1 MKPSKI
7 AVLKA
12 KKAWFLLSGFSALVW
27 KGCVYCRK
35 ESTVKIINKSPSV
48 DNKLK
53 SHEMIHVKQAE
64 CMKDSWNRFYIKYL
78 WDWLCNL
85 PLIIVHIK
93 APYYFIPVEM
103 EAYLNQDNW
112 KYYSNSV
119 TEQWK
124 AFGKIHL
131 RDKYRY
137 AKEYFNFEPK
147 PSFGRYVYDSIIK
160 NIG

>member
-1 MKPSKI
+1 
-7 AVLKA
+7 
-12 KKAWFLLSGFSALVW
+12 
-27 KGCVYCRK
+27 
-35 ESTVKIINKSPSV
+35 
-48 DNKLK
+48 
-53 SHEMIHVKQAE
+53 
-64 CMKDSWNRFYIKYL
+64 
-78 WDWLCNL
+78 
-85 PLIIVHIK
+85 
-93 APYYFIPVEM
+93 M

-137 AKEYFNFEPK
+137 VKEYFNFEPK